1 MESGTFSA
9 APEDEAAAE
18 SGPSVTVISATA
30 QAASEEA
37 AQE

>member
-9 APEDEAAAE
+9 TPEDEAASE

-30 QAASEEA
+30 QAVSEPA